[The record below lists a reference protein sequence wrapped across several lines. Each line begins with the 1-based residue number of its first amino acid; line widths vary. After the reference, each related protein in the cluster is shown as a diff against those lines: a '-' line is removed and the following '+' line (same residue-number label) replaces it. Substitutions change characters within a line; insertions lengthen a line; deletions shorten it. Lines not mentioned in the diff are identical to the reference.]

1 MIDWKG
7 FGYRNELPFVTLKV
21 TWKVRFREMSDTFIT
36 YHFIGRLPPKYHSE
50 LCKRFEEVFVVYR
63 QKTFKK
69 EGVEF
74 VSCCVI
80 SYDGNQLHNDSFIAH
95 ANEFVEAN
103 CRMFEER
110 DWLEYKRSKL

>member
-1 MIDWKG
+1 MTEWIE
-7 FGYRNELPFVTLKV
+7 FFNRNELPFVMLKV
-21 TWKVRFREMSDTFIT
+21 TWKIRFQKMSDTFIT

-50 LCKRFEEVFVVYR
+50 LCKRFEEVFVDYR
-63 QKTFKK
+63 QKTFKN

-80 SYDGNQLHNDSFIAH
+80 PYDKQIRNNSFIAH

-103 CRMFEER
+103 YRMFEER